1 MAVKTKP
8 TVKSKM
14 SVKHKAKTDLKLKDK
29 SKPAAKSEK
38 SGTSKKDNFAH
49 LSEDIISHVGVGIYI
64 LQNGKFVYV
73 SSLYKKLSGYSDKE
87 LIGLKS
93 LDYIHPKDREKTSQ
107 NAIKALKRESSE
119 PYEYRF
125 IKKNGAI
132 MWALEMVATVKY
144 RGKRAVLG
152 SFMDITERKVI
163 EESLFQSEEKYRNIL
178 ESIEEGYY
186 EIDIAGNLTFF
197 NDSLCRIIGYPK
209 EELLGMNYQ
218 QYEYKETIKNV
229 FQKYNEVFET
239 GKPVSSFDR
248 QIIRKDGTKRYVE
261 TSILLREDSSGTPIG
276 FRGIARDITER
287 KRMEEA
293 LHQSEQ
299 KYRTILEEMD
309 EAYFE
314 VDLAGN
320 YTYVNDAI
328 SRLLG
333 YPKEEL
339 LGTTFRKQVNEE
351 DTALLYDAFGKIFTT
366 DKPVRDIAYKAIR
379 KGGEIK
385 YAEITGFPIQN
396 HKGEVIGFRGI
407 GRDVTER
414 KRMEEALRQSEQ
426 RYRTILEEM
435 DEAYFEVDLSGNYTY
450 VNDAISRLL
459 GYPKEELLGTTF
471 RKQVNEE
478 DTARIYD
485 AFGKIFTNGK
495 PVRDIAYK
503 AIRKGGEIK
512 YAEITGFSIQNQKGE
527 VVGFRGIGR
536 DVTER
541 KRMEETLRQ
550 SEQRYRTIL
559 EEMDEAYFEVDLA
572 GNYTYVNDAISRLL
586 GYPKEE
592 LIGTTFRKQVNE
604 EDTALLYDAF
614 GKIFTNGKPVRDIAY
629 KAIRKDGEIRYSEI
643 AGFPIQNQKG
653 EVVGFRGIGRDVTER
668 KRSEEQIRHMAT
680 HDALTELPNR
690 MMFGQ
695 LLNHALQAAKR
706 NKRQLAVLFIDLD
719 RFKIINDT
727 LGHEAGDLLLK
738 TIATRFK
745 QTLRAMDVVAR
756 LGGDEFVILVEEVD
770 NPGQLVTVAQKI
782 LCAAMKPVS
791 LIGEECRVTASVG
804 ISVYP
809 KDGEDEQALMK
820 TADKAMYF
828 AKEEGKNNYQFYS
841 EDMKSHSIE
850 QLSLETHLRLAL
862 ERNELSLNYQAK
874 LDFKTGAITGVEA
887 LLRWHSPTLGDVT
900 PTQVIPVAEET
911 GLIIPIGRW
920 VMKTACAQNVAWQ
933 QQGLPPV
940 CISVN
945 LSLRQL
951 RDENLIEDIKTTLR
965 DSGMAPHLL
974 ELEITES
981 MVMHNPARM
990 VVILTQIKDMGVR
1003 LAIDDFGTGYSSLAH
1018 IRRFPI
1024 DTIKVDRS
1032 FIRNVPEDYEDKA
1045 IIEAII
1051 SMGQTLSLTVV
1062 AEGVETQE
1070 QMDFLRQHSCDEM
1083 QGYYFSKPVA
1093 ADEFANLLK
1102 MNFSSPK
1109 KSG

>member
-1 MAVKTKP
+1 
-8 TVKSKM
+8 
-14 SVKHKAKTDLKLKDK
+14 
-29 SKPAAKSEK
+29 
-38 SGTSKKDNFAH
+38 
-49 LSEDIISHVGVGIYI
+49 
-64 LQNGKFVYV
+64 
-73 SSLYKKLSGYSDKE
+73 
-87 LIGLKS
+87 
-93 LDYIHPKDREKTSQ
+93 
-107 NAIKALKRESSE
+107 
-119 PYEYRF
+119 
-125 IKKNGAI
+125 
-132 MWALEMVATVKY
+132 
-144 RGKRAVLG
+144 
-152 SFMDITERKVI
+152 MDITERKVM
-163 EESLFQSEEKYRNIL
+163 EQSLLKSEEKYRSIL
-178 ESIEEGYY
+178 ENIEEGYA
-186 EIDIAGNLTFF
+186 EIDLKGNLIFF
-197 NDSLCRIIGYPK
+197 NDALCRIHEYTR
-209 EELLGMNYQ
+209 EETMSIDNYRAVMDEANAKKIF
-218 QYEYKETIKNV
+218 YH
-229 FQKYNEVFET
+229 YNEVYTT
-239 GKPVSSFDR
+239 GESQKEVEYE
-248 QIIRKDGTKRYVE
+248 IITKSGKRRYIE
-261 TSILLREDSSGTPIG
+261 TSITPIKDPSG
-276 FRGIARDITER
+276 RVYAFRGILTDRTER
-287 KRMEEA
+287 RKAEET
-293 LHQSEQ
+293 LRQSEV

-333 YPKEEL
+333 YPQEEL

-351 DTALLYDAFGKIFTT
+351 DTALLYEAFGKIFTT
-366 DKPVRDIAYKAIR
+366 GKPVRDIAYKAIR
-379 KGGEIK
+379 KDGEIR
-385 YAEITGFPIQN
+385 YSEITGFPIQN
-396 HKGEVIGFRGI
+396 QKGEVVGFRGI
-407 GRDVTER
+407 GRDITER
-414 KRMEEALRQSEQ
+414 KRMEETLRQSEQ
-426 RYRTILEEM
+426 KYRTILEEM

-459 GYPKEELLGTTF
+459 GYPQEELLGTTF

-478 DTARIYD
+478 DTALLYE

-495 PVRDIAYK
+495 PVRDISYK
-503 AIRKGGEIK
+503 AIRK
-512 YAEITGFSIQNQKGE
+512 N
-527 VVGFRGIGR
+527 
-536 DVTER
+536 
-541 KRMEETLRQ
+541 
-550 SEQRYRTIL
+550 
-559 EEMDEAYFEVDLA
+559 
-572 GNYTYVNDAISRLL
+572 
-586 GYPKEE
+586 
-592 LIGTTFRKQVNE
+592 
-604 EDTALLYDAF
+604 
-614 GKIFTNGKPVRDIAY
+614 
-629 KAIRKDGEIRYSEI
+629 GEIRYAEI

-653 EVVGFRGIGRDVTER
+653 EVIGFRGIGRDVTER

-680 HDALTELPNR
+680 HDALTDLPNR

-695 LLNHALQAAKR
+695 LLNHAIQAAKR
-706 NKRQLAVLFIDLD
+706 NKRKLAVLFIDLD
-719 RFKIINDT
+719 RFKIVNDT
-727 LGHEAGDLLLK
+727 LGHEAGDMLLK
-738 TIATRFK
+738 TTAARFK

-782 LCAAMKPVS
+782 LSAAMKPVS
-791 LIGEECRVTASVG
+791 LMGEECRVTASVG

-809 KDGEDEQALMK
+809 KDGEDDQALMK

-841 EDMKSHSIE
+841 EDMKSQSVE

-887 LLRWHSPTLGDVT
+887 LLRWHSPILGDVT
-900 PTQVIPVAEET
+900 PTQFIPVAEET

-933 QQGLPPV
+933 RQGLPPV

-951 RDENLIEDIKTTLR
+951 RDENLIEDIKAALE
-965 DSGMAPHLL
+965 DSGLAPHLL

-990 VVILTQIKDMGVR
+990 VAILTQIKDMGVR

-1032 FIRNVPEDYEDKA
+1032 FIRNVPDDYEDKA

-1070 QMDFLRQHSCDEM
+1070 QMNYLKEHSCNEM
-1083 QGYYFSKPVA
+1083 QGFYFSKPVA

-1102 MNFSSPK
+1102 VNFSSPQK
-1109 KSG
+1109 